1 MGFTIGKRS
10 ARATLGV
17 MTADP
22 RMVKEAVTQKNK
34 KRECKQQMV
43 ITTSQAAHE
52 RDVEELEESGSIPS
66 LQDTNAH
73 FFANGRPGLQ
83 RSGLQKP
90 PVESSFSDK
99 ASDNGS
105 DRMSDL
111 RDYSNRSF
119 GESDSRTES
128 NMSMSPNKKKKSKL
142 KLLGVVPIPG
152 TQKMYSEDRREQ
164 RAKERISKMT
174 RRPSWEAS
182 SIAGKY

>member
-1 MGFTIGKRS
+1 
-10 ARATLGV
+10 LGV

-22 RMVKEAVTQKNK
+22 RMMKEAVTQKK
-34 KRECKQQMV
+34 KRECKHQMI

-83 RSGLQKP
+83 RPGLQRSGLQKP
-90 PVESSFSDK
+90 ASGITLGDKTSDK

-119 GESDSRTES
+119 GETDSRAES
-128 NMSMSPNKKKKSKL
+128 NISMSSNKSKKNNL
-142 KLLGVVPIPG
+142 KLLGVLPIPG

-164 RAKERISKMT
+164 RAKERMTKMN